1 MVNDKT
7 FSCRISTIRDKRNFS
22 DLHKIKEKEL
32 TFSEINLGKKM
43 EKLCVKLNRKLGL
56 IVSSID
62 FIQGKNGEL
71 FFLEI
76 NPIGDWNWIE
86 KHTNL
91 PITKSMFDF
100 VNGRLK
106 ENGKHGS

>member
-1 MVNDKT
+1 MTRHFHVEFQQAKE
-7 FSCRISTIRDKRNFS
+7 KHNFS

-32 TFSEINLGKKM
+32 IFSEINVGKKM
-43 EKLCVKLNRKLGL
+43 EKLCINLNRKLGL
-56 IVSSID
+56 LVSSID
-62 FIQGKNGEL
+62 FVQSKNGEL

-91 PITKSMFDF
+91 PITKSIFDLM
-100 VNGRLK
+100 NGLLNK
-106 ENGKHGS
+106 MEVQDS

>member
-1 MVNDKT
+1 MRGTKLI
-7 FSCRISTIRDKRNFS
+7 F
-22 DLHKIKEKEL
+22 E
-32 TFSEINLGKKM
+32 EINLGKKM
-43 EKLCVKLNRKLGL
+43 EKLCIRLNRELGL
-56 IVSSID
+56 LVSSID
-62 FIQGKNGEL
+62 FVQSKNGEL

-100 VNGRLK
+100 VTGLLKKNRL
-106 ENGKHGS
+106 HDS